1 MINREVQSFNM
12 SNIDGVFYQFRIFES
27 EFFLIYVKLEG
38 DRLVAVMQWSH
49 YGAKYKRIYYKQ
61 YNEN

>member
-1 MINREVQSFNM
+1 M